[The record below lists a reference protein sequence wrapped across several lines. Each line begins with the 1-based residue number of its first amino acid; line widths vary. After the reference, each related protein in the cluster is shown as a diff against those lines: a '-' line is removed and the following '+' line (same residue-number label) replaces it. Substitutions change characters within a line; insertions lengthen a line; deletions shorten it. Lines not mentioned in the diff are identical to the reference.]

1 MTFGTNLPVST
12 AHPCRYSLRGVS
24 ARPEGRLSHHTIPHL
39 SAMVL
44 LIMTPGIVRAVA
56 RAQDVVPDEFS
67 KLQRADEPALAEPQ
81 TGNPIAHN
89 QLIDLSKLLKKHAPQ
104 DTDTAGATGDME
116 ETPTTLAALLQNTR
130 IYTPPPPPK
139 PTQTPEY
146 QALMARLRAEQE
158 ALSYERM
165 LHPPPTRESFS
176 QRFPCA
182 PEPFSIGATHKPSS
196 EEDDVSY
203 EEVHRQI
210 ILIINIL
217 VSIICVAVFIWVAA
231 RSWSV
236 GSRLGLSMGGAA
248 GIAIAEVAVYG
259 GYVRKVREAKRLEK
273 KKPEIKEIVKTWVL
287 GDEADAAE
295 GDTTGWKEKDGDGV
309 RFRKGKHR

>member
-1 MTFGTNLPVST
+1 
-12 AHPCRYSLRGVS
+12 
-24 ARPEGRLSHHTIPHL
+24 
-39 SAMVL
+39 
-44 LIMTPGIVRAVA
+44 MTPGIVRAVTRA
-56 RAQDVVPDEFS
+56 RDAVPDEFA
-67 KLQRADEPALAEPQ
+67 KLQRPEEPVLVEPKA
-81 TGNPIAHN
+81 GHPIAHS
-89 QLIDLSKLLKKHAPQ
+89 QLIDLSKLLKKHAPY
-104 DTDTAGATGDME
+104 DTESSKGTE
-116 ETPTTLAALLQNTR
+116 EVVKETPITLAALLQNTT

-139 PTQTPEY
+139 PAQTPEY

-165 LHPPPTRESFS
+165 LHPTPTRESFS
-176 QRFPCA
+176 QRFPRA
-182 PEPFSIGATHKPSS
+182 PEPFSIGATHKASA

-217 VSIICVAVFIWVAA
+217 VSIVCVAVFIWVAA

-287 GDEADAAE
+287 GEHADAAE

>member
-1 MTFGTNLPVST
+1 
-12 AHPCRYSLRGVS
+12 
-24 ARPEGRLSHHTIPHL
+24 
-39 SAMVL
+39 MVL
-44 LIMTPGIVRAVA
+44 LTMTPGIARAVA
-56 RAQDVVPDEFS
+56 RARDAVPDEFA
-67 KLQRADEPALAEPQ
+67 KLQRAAEPALVEPKA
-81 TGNPIAHN
+81 GNPIAHG
-89 QLIDLSKLLKKHAPQ
+89 QLIDLSKLLKKHVPQ
-104 DTDTAGATGDME
+104 HTTPTAEAGDDE
-116 ETPTTLAALLQNTR
+116 GIPTTLAALLRNTT

-139 PTQTPEY
+139 PVQTPEY
-146 QALMARLRAEQE
+146 QALMARLRAEQKP
-158 ALSYERM
+158 SRM
-165 LHPPPTRESFS
+165 HGCCTHRPPVNYSRNG
-176 QRFPCA
+176 FPA
-182 PEPFSIGATHKPSS
+182 SS

-217 VSIICVAVFIWVAA
+217 VSIVCVAVFIWVAA
-231 RSWSV
+231 PSWSV

-287 GDEADAAE
+287 GEEADAAE
-295 GDTTGWKEKDGDGV
+295 GDTTAYKEKDGDGV

>member
-1 MTFGTNLPVST
+1 MTFGINYPVSAVT
-12 AHPCRYSLRGVS
+12 SLSLLTTRPCLRDRKPDFPTTPHPSN
-24 ARPEGRLSHHTIPHL
+24 
-39 SAMVL
+39 MVL
-44 LIMTPGIVRAVA
+44 FTMTPGIVRAVA
-56 RAQDVVPDEFS
+56 RARDAVPNEFA
-67 KLQRADEPALAEPQ
+67 KLQRAEEPVLAEPKA
-81 TGNPIAHN
+81 GDPIAHS
-89 QLIDLSKLLKKHAPQ
+89 QLIDLSKLLKKHAPR
-104 DTDTAGATGDME
+104 AME
-116 ETPTTLAALLQNTR
+116 TSQGTEQVEEIPITLAALLQNTT

-139 PTQTPEY
+139 PAQTPEY

-158 ALSYERM
+158 SLSYERM

-176 QRFPCA
+176 QRFPRA
-182 PEPFSIGATHKPSS
+182 PEPFSIGATHKAST

-217 VSIICVAVFIWVAA
+217 VSIVCVAVFIWVAA

-248 GIAIAEVAVYG
+248 AIAIAEVAVYG

-287 GDEADAAE
+287 GNGADAAE